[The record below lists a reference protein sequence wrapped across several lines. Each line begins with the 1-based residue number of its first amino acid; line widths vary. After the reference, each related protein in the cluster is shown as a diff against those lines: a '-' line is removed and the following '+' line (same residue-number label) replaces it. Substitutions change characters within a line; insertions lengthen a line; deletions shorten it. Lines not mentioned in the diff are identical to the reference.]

1 MVTARSAAACGL
13 AVLLTWTAGAAPAA
27 GQAADSSSAWDV
39 TLARGETREIDFTTE
54 EGTFMSVD
62 VSPDGQWL
70 VFDLLAHIY
79 RMPITGGDATV
90 LTQNSG
96 VALNS
101 HPRIS
106 PDGRHIAFVSDRR
119 GQSNLWIMDADGSNP
134 RQVFNDLYVR
144 VVEPTWTPDG
154 EYVLVRRSQL
164 ARPGSTGGGGG
175 GIWMYH
181 RDGGEGIEL
190 VGSDVSGAAW
200 PSISSDGRFI
210 YFQVATSER
219 GDLLRGALQLRRLEV
234 ATGEIIEITAGENQ
248 QQLRLSSGGAFA
260 PEISPDGR
268 WLAFARRIP
277 DGRISY
283 AGHELGPRTALWL
296 RDLETGAERVVMD
309 PIEFD
314 VAEGMKV
321 LRALPGYDWM
331 PDGNSVVLTQGGRF
345 RRLDVQTGEVT
356 TIPFR
361 ARVQRTLSQQAYAPM
376 RIDDDPLQ
384 VRFVRWHT
392 ASPDGR
398 TLAFQAVGRV
408 WLMDL
413 PAGTPRPLTGAR
425 AVPVQNQGSDDGA
438 DATLQEPPFEFAPA
452 WSPDGRW
459 IAYTTWDDLE
469 GGHIWRAPAAGGAP
483 ERLTGTPGE
492 YVNPAWTPDGSEIL
506 AARGAGVTRHNR
518 GLVHSPWYDI
528 VALPAAGG
536 DAELVTKV
544 TLPSGSSFFSVSR
557 SQIVRP
563 TAATDGRI
571 YFAQLVSEDPQ
582 DRMALVSVRRDGSD
596 RRVHMTL
603 PYGDEMVP
611 SPDGRRVAF
620 NEGDNIHV
628 VPLPATGTAAEPLHI
643 DKRRGRVPVEK
654 LSAEGGMFPHWRS
667 EGIVEFGSGPS
678 YFAHDVASGT
688 TDTVSIDLRVPRAIA
703 GGTIALTNA
712 RIITLEDR
720 EVIENGTIVVR
731 DGRVACVGSCEVGGA
746 DHVVDAT
753 GRTII
758 PGFVDMHSHHF
769 REYRGIVPRRA
780 FEAAVVLA
788 FGVTTSM
795 DNSMWSH
802 DVFSTAELIEAGE
815 VIGPRAFS
823 TGDPLYAGDR
833 GRQNDLSSFEVTQQ
847 NVNRLASWGAVSIKQ
862 YMQPRRDQRQWVS
875 EAARRHGGVMVTG
888 EGGDLEYNL
897 GTTMDGQT
905 GWEHPMS
912 YAPLYS
918 DATRFFGMAGAH
930 YSATLVVG
938 GPGPWNE
945 EFFFGESDVWKNE
958 KLRNWLPWQ
967 QLVPHT
973 RRRVLRPETD
983 YSFPILAQGV
993 ADVIEHG
1000 GWGAIG
1006 SHGQQHGLASHWEV
1020 WMLASALGPM
1030 GALEVAS
1037 LHGAHFLGADRD
1049 IGSIRT
1055 GKLADLLVLNSNP
1068 LDDIRN
1074 TLDIMYVMKAGR
1086 LYDDETL
1093 DEIWP
1098 TPRPYGPR
1106 PWINPDALV
1115 DDVRPLD
1122 YWDRRR

>member
-1 MVTARSAAACGL
+1 MITARNAAACCL
-13 AVLLTWTAGAAPAA
+13 TLLLTWTVGAAPAA
-27 GQAADSSSAWDV
+27 GQAADTSSAWDV

-79 RMPITGGDATV
+79 RLPIAGGAATV

-96 VALNS
+96 VAVNS

-106 PDGRHIAFVSDRR
+106 PDGRHIAFISDRA

-154 EYVLVRRSQL
+154 EYILVRRSQL

-181 RDGGEGIEL
+181 RDGGEGVEL
-190 VGSDVSGAAW
+190 IGNDVSGAAW
-200 PSISSDGRFI
+200 PSISADGRYI
-210 YFQVATSER
+210 YFQVSTGER
-219 GDLLRGALQLRRLEV
+219 GDALRGALQLRRLEV
-234 ATGEIIEITAGENQ
+234 ATGDIIEITAGENQ

-296 RDLETGAERVVMD
+296 RDLETGAERVAMD

-314 VAEGMKV
+314 MAEGMKV
-321 LRALPGYDWM
+321 LRVLPGYDWT
-331 PDGNSVVLTQGGRF
+331 PDGSAIVLTQGGRF
-345 RRLDVQTGEVT
+345 RRLDVQSGEVT
-356 TIPFR
+356 TIPFT
-361 ARVQRTLSQQAYAPM
+361 ARVERTISQQAYAPM
-376 RIDDDPLQ
+376 RISDDSLQ

-413 PAGTPRPLTGAR
+413 PDGRPRPLTGAR
-425 AVPVQNQGSDDGA
+425 GVPVQNQGSDDGS
-438 DATLQEPPFEFAPA
+438 DAGMQEPPFEFAPA

-469 GGHIWRAPAAGGAP
+469 GGHIWKAPAQGGTP
-483 ERLTGTPGE
+483 ERLTRVPGE
-492 YVNPAWTPDGSEIL
+492 YVNPAWTPDGSEIV

-528 VALPAAGG
+528 VALSASGG
-536 DAELVTKV
+536 DAEFITKV
-544 TLPSGSSFFSVSR
+544 TLPSGTSFFSVSR

-563 TAATDGRI
+563 TAAADGRI
-571 YFAQLVSEDPQ
+571 YFPQLVSEDPQ

-596 RRVHMTL
+596 RLVHMTL

-620 NEGDNIHV
+620 NEGDNVHF
-628 VPLPATGTAAEPLHI
+628 VPLPSIGTAAEPLHI
-643 DKRRGRVPVEK
+643 DKQRGRVPVEK
-654 LSAEGGMFPHWRS
+654 LSTEGGMFPRWRDA
-667 EGIVEFGSGPS
+667 GTVEFGSGPT

-688 TDTVSIDLRVPRAIA
+688 TDTVGIDLRVPRAIA
-703 GGTIALTNA
+703 RGTIALTGA
-712 RIITLEDR
+712 RIVTLEDR
-720 EVIENGTIVVR
+720 QVIENGTVLVR
-731 DGRVACVGSCEVGGA
+731 DGRIVCVGSCDAAGA
-746 DHVVDAT
+746 DRVVDAA
-753 GRTII
+753 GKTII
-758 PGFVDMHSHHF
+758 PGFVDMHSHNY

-788 FGVTTSM
+788 FGVTTTM

-815 VIGPRAFS
+815 VVGPRAFS

-847 NVNRLASWGAVSIKQ
+847 NVNRLGSWGAVSIKQ

-912 YAPLYS
+912 YVPLYS

-945 EFFFGESDVWKNE
+945 EYFFGESDVWKNE
-958 KLRNWLPWQ
+958 KLRRWLPWQ

-973 RRRVLRPETD
+973 RRRMLRPQTD

-993 ADVIEHG
+993 ADMIEHG

-1006 SHGQQHGLASHWEV
+1006 SHGQQHGLGSHWEV

-1037 LHGAHFLGADRD
+1037 LHGAHFLGADQD
-1049 IGSIRT
+1049 VGSIRT

-1074 TLDIMYVMKAGR
+1074 TLDIQYVMKAGR

-1098 TPRPYGPR
+1098 NAKPYGPR